1 MLFVDVCVLLFE
13 HVKSKRL
20 QLKQSQNHTDA
31 RAAVTTAD
39 SDDDT
44 APPNGFD
51 EILNEVCEEA
61 GYESGESDEEAW

>member
-1 MLFVDVCVLLFE
+1 MEAFRRRMRAAVRARKE
-13 HVKSKRL
+13 
-20 QLKQSQNHTDA
+20 QEAAAQAITDA

-61 GYESGESDEEAW
+61 GYESEESDEEAW